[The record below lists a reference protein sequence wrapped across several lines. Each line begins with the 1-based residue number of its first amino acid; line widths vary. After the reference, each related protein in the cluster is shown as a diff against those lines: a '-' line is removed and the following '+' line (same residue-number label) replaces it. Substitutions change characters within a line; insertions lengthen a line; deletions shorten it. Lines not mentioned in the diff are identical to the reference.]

1 MANENNTSPDQTT
14 QDDQVID
21 EIRRLIAQAQLKEAL
36 EKLGE
41 LEQFHETA
49 DSLVD
54 QLNQIDKANTD
65 GLITREQLNN
75 KFAKLT
81 IDTLRI
87 LRGEQPRLQPTEPA
101 SPDWQNL
108 KRLMHKVENNYVEN
122 VYESRLRNSPQI
134 VLRLTPDYD
143 FVDHPWKDVIPPP
156 QFPDNVEITHIYEQ
170 LNGYLLILGPAGS
183 GKTFTLIQIAE
194 YLIRRARADPSQPI
208 PVILDLSSWR
218 RGRHSFEDWVI
229 AQVSDLYVE
238 SKDLVRTWLNERRLI
253 LLLDSLDRVGE
264 EDRAACVKDINA
276 FLENS
281 PHGLVVS
288 SRQTSYIGLPLY
300 LRLYGTVRLEPLSQ
314 QDIVNY
320 LTSQESSMPD
330 LIDSILADP
339 ALFELAETPFGLSI
353 LNEAYQ
359 DRNISDLNALTG
371 GSIEQRR
378 RRLFEQYTERMLSLP
393 GSDEFS
399 SAQTIRWLVWLG
411 RGMTDNHIEL
421 FWYER
426 LQPSWLP
433 GPRWQIGYLMTSRIT
448 FGLFAGLLGGI
459 IIGLGLGITSENLIR
474 GLIEGMTGGLVGG
487 IVVGL
492 LDVAWNQS
500 RVPLFQKLTDRKWR
514 TALYITIVVISTIV
528 FVLAAFLIVLRPI
541 DWCRIIEEFCHW
553 EAIDWLVEGFSVGF
567 LVGLSAGLIFGIELK
582 DGRRRLANDI
592 QAGTV
597 EKMKWSWVRAQLF
610 GLYGTIFGALAGST
624 VAVVHLLT
632 DVAENPL
639 VYWATDVMGLSGFAA
654 VLAITV
660 LATVVCGLAV
670 TLIAGLTGSVIDP
683 HSRTDPNQG
692 MRLSFQNAAIVGGAT
707 TIIWS
712 VVGYILGSWA
722 FALYGVFFG
731 YLAFM
736 WFGGLNL
743 FLHVIMRIFMW
754 HLDYAPR
761 LGKYLTFLKYCVELR
776 FLQEILGGYQ
786 FSHQYWRE
794 YFATTDDSANI

>member
-1 MANENNTSPDQTT
+1 MANENNINPDQAT

-21 EIRRLIAQAQLKEAL
+21 EVRRLIAQAQLKEAL

-41 LEQFHETA
+41 LERFRETA
-49 DSLVD
+49 DSLIN
-54 QLNQIDKANTD
+54 QLKRIDKANTD
-65 GLITREQLNN
+65 GLIPREQLNN
-75 KFAKLT
+75 EYANLT

-87 LRGEQPRLQPTEPA
+87 LRGERPRLQPTQPA
-101 SPDWQNL
+101 PADWPNL
-108 KRLMHKVENNYVEN
+108 KRLMHKVENNYVKN
-122 VYESRLRNSPQI
+122 VYEARLQNSPQI
-134 VLRLTPDYD
+134 ALRLTPEYD
-143 FVDHPWKDVIPPP
+143 FVDHPWKDVVSPP
-156 QFPDNVEITHIYEQ
+156 QFPDNVEITRIYDQ
-170 LNGYLLILGPAGS
+170 LNGYLLILGTAGS

-218 RGRHSFEDWVI
+218 RGRPFDDWVI

-238 SKDLVRTWLNERRLI
+238 SKDLVRNWLNERRLI

-288 SRQTSYIGLPLY
+288 SRETSYIGLPLY
-300 LRLYGTVRLEPLSQ
+300 LRLYGAVRLEPLSHQ
-314 QDIVNY
+314 EIINY
-320 LTSQESSMPD
+320 LTSQDGSVPD

-339 ALFELAETPFGLSI
+339 TLFELAETPFGLSI

-359 DRNISDLNALTG
+359 DRNIGDLNALTG

-378 RRLFEQYTERMLSLP
+378 RRLFEQYTERMLNLP

-399 SAQTIRWLVWLG
+399 SKQTIRWLAWLG

-426 LQPSWLP
+426 LQPSWLQ
-433 GPRWQIGYLMTSRIT
+433 GPPWQTGYLLGSRIT

-459 IIGLGLGITSENLIR
+459 IIGLGLGITGENLLR
-474 GLIEGMTGGLVGG
+474 GLIEGVTGGLVGG
-487 IVVGL
+487 MVVGL

-500 RVPLFQKLTDRKWR
+500 RVPLFEKFAGHKWR

-528 FVLAAFLIVLRPI
+528 FVLAAFLLVLRPVN
-541 DWCRIIEEFCHW
+541 WCGIIEGFCHW
-553 EAIDWLVEGFSVGF
+553 EGVDWLVEGLSVGF
-567 LVGLSAGLIFGIELK
+567 LVGLSSGLVFGIELK

-597 EKMKWSWVRAQLF
+597 EKMKWSWVRARLF
-610 GLYGTIFGALAGST
+610 GLYGAIFGALAGFT
-624 VAVVHLLT
+624 VAIVHLLLT
-632 DVAENPL
+632 GVLENPL
-639 VYWATDVMGLSGFAA
+639 VYWATEIMGLSGFAA

-660 LATVVCGLAV
+660 LAATICGLAV
-670 TLIAGLTGSVIDP
+670 TIIAGLTGSVIDP
-683 HSRTDPNQG
+683 HSRTDANQG

-707 TIIWS
+707 TILWS
-712 VVGYILGSWA
+712 VVGYFLGSWA
-722 FALYGVFFG
+722 FALYGVFIG

-743 FLHVIMRIFMW
+743 FLHATMRIFMW

-761 LGKYLTFLKYCVELR
+761 LGKYLTFLNYCVGLR

-794 YFATTDDSANI
+794 YFATKEDSANI